1 MINQIKPDL
10 NKHVEELAQ
19 SDEIDGNLNGNVY
32 AGISTHLIEI
42 LDMGATMAM
51 RIHLEGM
58 IDESS
63 KMREWITSRRMI

>member
-1 MINQIKPDL
+1 MIHQIKSDFD
-10 NKHVEELAQ
+10 KHVEELAQ

-51 RIHLEGM
+51 RVHLEGI

-63 KMREWITSRRMI
+63 RMRDYITSRRMI